1 MESDDDVPLILT
13 WDEANS
19 GLLNEEAERGDESK
33 LVVSYP
39 QNITGLRCLPP
50 SCTAVSMFVELL
62 HYLSIVFVMRFKCF
76 EQNLLVSVKPTASK
90 SHKAEPA
97 PLESFIFN

>member
-33 LVVSYP
+33 LKTVHHS
-39 QNITGLRCLPP
+39 
-50 SCTAVSMFVELL
+50 SFFSLL
-62 HYLSIVFVMRFKCF
+62 S
-76 EQNLLVSVKPTASK
+76 
-90 SHKAEPA
+90 
-97 PLESFIFN
+97 LE

>member
-33 LVVSYP
+33 FKPSFLHSIIV
-39 QNITGLRCLPP
+39 CLFFFIV
-50 SCTAVSMFVELL
+50 AVNFMS
-62 HYLSIVFVMRFKCF
+62 
-76 EQNLLVSVKPTASK
+76 SK
-90 SHKAEPA
+90 VTE
-97 PLESFIFN
+97 